1 MAEEYKI
8 SITIICKKLKI
19 VKQVLN
25 YKLSKSIL
33 FNTTKMVFRIGIKKY
48 AKIFLNIINI
58 NVDILRLLCYHNDN
72 R

>member
-8 SITIICKKLKI
+8 STTIICKKFKI

-33 FNTTKMVFRIGIKKY
+33 FNTTKMVFTIGIKKY

-58 NVDILRLLCYHNDN
+58 SVDILRMLCYHNYN